1 VTNKYDLSRFV
12 EALEALARQVGR
24 PIDSVVTA
32 KTMDRWRAGTH
43 KPPASIVKS
52 IVTALNL
59 TAEQADE
66 LQEAL
71 TDDAPTGRVAR
82 RPDYPKL
89 WGGRFEAATNP
100 IVEAYTSSIHVD
112 RRMALQD
119 VQGSIAHARMLGH
132 TGIIPSGDVE
142 EILAGLMQIRD
153 EIEEGRFELDEKLED
168 VHMNVEAR
176 LTAIV
181 GPAAGRLHTARSR
194 NDQVATD
201 IRLWVKDAIGET
213 IANLH
218 DLQTMLVDLADRERK
233 TVMPGYTHLQ
243 RAQPVLLSHHLLAYF
258 EMFERDIGRFAD
270 CYARTDVLPLG
281 SGALAGVPYP
291 IDREMVARELEFG
304 GVTANSIDAVSDR
317 DFIVEYLAAAALAM
331 THISRFAEEIVLWST
346 TEWGF
351 LILPDAFATGSSIMP
366 QKKNPDVAE
375 LARGRS
381 GRIIGDL
388 VSLLTT
394 LKGLPLAYNRDMQED
409 KEPLFDAHDTL
420 NATLTVLAE
429 MTPQLQFR
437 PVGKR
442 ASEGFL
448 LATDIA
454 DYLTKKGMPFREA
467 HHVTGRIVAACEA
480 KGVGLNG
487 LTLAEYKQ
495 HSELFEADVLKIDV
509 WESLRSRDVVGGT
522 APRRVAGAIRRARSI
537 LKLREVEG

>member
-1 VTNKYDLSRFV
+1 VTNK
-12 EALEALARQVGR
+12 
-24 PIDSVVTA
+24 
-32 KTMDRWRAGTH
+32 
-43 KPPASIVKS
+43 
-52 IVTALNL
+52 NL
-59 TAEQADE
+59 
-66 LQEAL
+66 
-71 TDDAPTGRVAR
+71 
-82 RPDYPKL
+82 KL
-89 WGGRFEAATNP
+89 WGGRFTGAMNP
-100 IVEAYTSSIHVD
+100 IVEAYTSSISVD
-112 RRMALQD
+112 KRMALQD

-132 TGIIPSGDVE
+132 TGIIPAGEVE

-153 EIEEGRFELDEKLED
+153 EIEQGRFRMDDKLED

-176 LTAIV
+176 LTEIV
-181 GPAAGRLHTARSR
+181 GAAAGRLHTARSR

-201 IRLWVKDAIGET
+201 VRLWTKEAIGET

-218 DLQTMLVDLADRERK
+218 DLQTMIVDLADRERR

-270 CYARTDVLPLG
+270 AYARTDVLPLG
-281 SGALAGVPYP
+281 AGALAGVPYP
-291 IDREMVARELEFG
+291 IDREMVARELEFS

-317 DFIVEYLAAAALAM
+317 DFVLEYVAAASIAM
-331 THISRFAEEIVLWST
+331 VHVSRLAEEIVLWST

-351 LILPDAFATGSSIMP
+351 LQLPDAFATGSSIMP

-381 GRIIGDL
+381 GRVIGAL

-409 KEPLFDAHDTL
+409 KEPLFEAHDTL

-429 MTPQLQFR
+429 MTPQLRFR
-437 PVGKR
+437 PVGAAR

-448 LATDIA
+448 LATDVA

-467 HHVTGRIVAACEA
+467 HGVTGRIVAECES
-480 KGVGLNG
+480 KGVGLTG
-487 LTLAEYKQ
+487 LTLDDYKQ
-495 HSELFEADVLKIDV
+495 HSDLFEADVLKIDV
-509 WESLRSRDVVGGT
+509 MESLRSRDVIGGT
-522 APRRVAGAIRRARSI
+522 SPRRVAGAIRRARSI
-537 LKLREVEG
+537 LRQRELES